1 MASSFRQCGGAET
14 PDVSIIIPCYNGHA
28 LLAQAVESA
37 LRQDLE
43 SKEVI
48 VIDDGST
55 APETAEA
62 LARLPEGVEV
72 IQQENRGI
80 AGARNRGFKAARGRY
95 VLPLDCDDWIEPEYV
110 RRALELIGGRE
121 DAFVHCWTAT
131 FGEYEVVLR
140 KRWEPFEQL
149 IANQI
154 ASCILIPKALW
165 RQVGG
170 YDETMRLGC
179 EDWDFNIRLGLA
191 GAEGLCLPAPLFHY
205 QLSTNGTMR
214 SVAYQ
219 HYGAVW
225 RGMQKK
231 YPDVYRI
238 SELLRRAQT
247 RPKEGRRHASWFL
260 LAVYGMHRLL
270 PHTLFSLLF
279 RAAFSLRFRLR
290 AVQTRGNL
298 SHDR

>member
-1 MASSFRQCGGAET
+1 MSV

-28 LLAQAVESA
+28 FLAQAVESA

-62 LARLPEGVEV
+62 LAHLPEGVEIV
-72 IQQENRGI
+72 RQENRGV
-80 AGARNRGFKAARGRY
+80 AAARNRGFEAARGRY

-131 FGEYEVVLR
+131 FGAYEVVLR
-140 KRWEPFEQL
+140 KWWEPFEQL

-154 ASCILIPKALW
+154 ASCILVPKALW
-165 RQVGG
+165 RRVGG
-170 YDETMRLGC
+170 YDETMQIGP

-191 GAEGLCLPAPLFHY
+191 GAEGLCLPEPLFHY
-205 QLSTNGTMR
+205 RVSHTGKMR
-214 SVAYQ
+214 SVDYP
-219 HYGAVW
+219 HYGAAW
-225 RGMQKK
+225 RGMRKK
-231 YPDVYRI
+231 YPDIYGVRNI
-238 SELLRRAQT
+238 LRRARA
-247 RPKEGRRHASWFL
+247 RPKEGRKHATWL
-260 LAVYGMHRLL
+260 LFVVYIGGRLL
-270 PHTLFSLLF
+270 PDTLFSLLF
-279 RAAFSLRFRLR
+279 RTAIFLR
-290 AVQTRGNL
+290 
-298 SHDR
+298 SHQRVAHMTGKRTLVHL